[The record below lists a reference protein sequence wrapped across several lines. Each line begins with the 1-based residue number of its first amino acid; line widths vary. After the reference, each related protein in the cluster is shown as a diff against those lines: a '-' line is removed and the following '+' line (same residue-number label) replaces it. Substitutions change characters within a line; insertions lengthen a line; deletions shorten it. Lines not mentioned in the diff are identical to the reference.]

1 MCRQVT
7 LLIILLLRFVV
18 LFVCLYVNKLLD
30 LSELFAIHIHG
41 LRFVSKVIK
50 WRQFLLIKA
59 VQVILF
65 LYAKYL
71 SFFIYLFIFFVTYI
85 WKVLMEVSIIQG

>member
-7 LLIILLLRFVV
+7 LLIILLLRIVV

-30 LSELFAIHIHG
+30 LSNLFAIHIHG

-71 SFFIYLFIFFVTYI
+71 LLLFFFVCN
-85 WKVLMEVSIIQG
+85 L

>member
-1 MCRQVT
+1 MCLQVI

-30 LSELFAIHIHG
+30 LSDLFAIHIHR
-41 LRFVSKVIK
+41 LRFVSKVMK

-71 SFFIYLFIFFVTYI
+71 SFFFGFFF
-85 WKVLMEVSIIQG
+85 WFFP